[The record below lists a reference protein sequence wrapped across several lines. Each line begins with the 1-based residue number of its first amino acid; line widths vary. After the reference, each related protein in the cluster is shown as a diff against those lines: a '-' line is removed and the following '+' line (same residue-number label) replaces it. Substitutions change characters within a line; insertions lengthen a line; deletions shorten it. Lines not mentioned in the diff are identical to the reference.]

1 MEKTYAIAQFALSL
15 ILLACSV
22 FQIVI
27 AVWSRPTIASLLIG
41 LMFVAMS
48 LAITV
53 LTYKEF
59 KSVRNNSHEY

>member
-22 FQIVI
+22 FQIGI
-27 AVWSRPTIASLLIG
+27 AVWSRPTIASLIIG
-41 LMFVAMS
+41 LMFIAMS

-59 KSVRNNSHEY
+59 KSVKNNSHDY

>member
-22 FQIVI
+22 FQMGI
-27 AVWSRPTIASLLIG
+27 AVWSRPTIASLIIG
-41 LMFVAMS
+41 LMYIAMS

-59 KSVRNNSHEY
+59 KSVKKQSHEY

>member
-22 FQIVI
+22 FQMGI
-27 AVWSRPTIASLLIG
+27 ALWSRPTIASLLIG
-41 LMFVAMS
+41 LMFIAMS

-59 KSVRNNSHEY
+59 KSVKNNSHDY

>member
-22 FQIVI
+22 FQIGI
-27 AVWSRPTIASLLIG
+27 ALWSRPTIASLLIG

-59 KSVRNNSHEY
+59 KSVKNNNHDY

>member
-15 ILLACSV
+15 ILLSCSV
-22 FQIVI
+22 FQMGI
-27 AVWSRPTIASLLIG
+27 ALWSRPTIASLLIG
-41 LMFVAMS
+41 LLFVFMS

-59 KSVRNNSHEY
+59 KSVKNNSHDY